1 MATKPVVR
9 NLNATSVGIINWVL
23 AQEGGYLAGAPA
35 VENTVQSIAQIGEF
49 INAYQPR
56 QNQFLSALVNRIG
69 MVLMASKA
77 YSNPWAFAK
86 RGQLDVG
93 EAIEEIYVNLA
104 KIEQFGAG
112 NTTNQTLADLFGT
125 RKPDVQAAFHQMN
138 FQKKYPVTVSEDQLR
153 TAFTSMSGI
162 VDLIS
167 YIVQS
172 LYTAFEYD
180 EFLVY
185 KYMLYRLALDGK
197 LYVEKVPAVNA
208 SNAKTIVSQ
217 IKALSN
223 NLTFLKT
230 NYNMAGVYTHTPKA
244 DQMVLKDTQFDAIVD
259 VEVLAS
265 AFNMSKAEFSGN
277 QVLLDGFGTP
287 ELTRLA
293 EILYDDATRTDDVFS
308 SAEITAIGTI
318 KGFLIDRD
326 FLMQYDKLVK
336 MTEQMIP
343 NELKWNYFLHHWAL
357 FSASPFKNAIVFTT
371 ADSTINSVTVTP
383 ETATVE
389 PGAGIQL
396 TTVVGASGF
405 ADTSVSYVSGS
416 TTVATVDRNGF
427 VKVDTEAV
435 AGSTCEI
442 TVTAIGDTSKSDSC
456 VITVAGATGN
466 T

>member
-23 AQEGGYLAGAPA
+23 AQESGYLAGAPI
-35 VENTVQSIAQIGEF
+35 VENTAQSIAQIGEF

-77 YSNPWAFAK
+77 YSNPWSFVK

-112 NTTNQTLADLFGT
+112 NSTNETLADLFGT
-125 RKPDVQAAFHQMN
+125 RKPDVQAAFHQIN

-153 TAFTSMSGI
+153 TAFTSMSGV

-185 KYMLYRLALDGK
+185 KFILYRLALDGK
-197 LYVEKVPAVNA
+197 IYVEKIPAVNA
-208 SNAKTIVSQ
+208 QNAKTIISQ

-223 NLTFLKT
+223 NLIFLKT
-230 NYNMAGVYTHTPKA
+230 DYNMAGVYTLTPKN
-244 DQMVLKDTQFDAIVD
+244 DQMVIKDTQFDAIVD

-277 QVLLDGFGTP
+277 QVLMDGFGQA
-287 ELTRLA
+287 ELKRLA
-293 EILYDDATRTDDVFS
+293 EILYDDATATVFTE
-308 SAEITAIGTI
+308 AEVTAIGTI

-326 FLMQYDKLVK
+326 FLMQYEKLVK
-336 MTEQMIP
+336 MSEQMIP
-343 NELKWNYFLHHWAL
+343 NELKWNYFLHHWAV

-371 ADSTINSVTVTP
+371 SDSAITSVAVTP
-383 ETATVE
+383 STATVE
-389 PGAGIQL
+389 AGASIQL
-396 TTVVGASGF
+396 TTVVGTTGF
-405 ADTSVSYVSGS
+405 ADSSVTYDSSDDD
-416 TTVATVDRNGF
+416 VATVDRNGM
-427 VKVDTEAV
+427 VTVDADAV
-435 AGSTCEI
+435 AGTTCEI
-442 TVTAIGDTSKSDSC
+442 TVTAVGDTSKSDSC
-456 VITVAGATGN
+456 VITVAGATGD
-466 T
+466 

>member
-23 AQEGGYLAGAPA
+23 AQESGYLAGAPI
-35 VENTVQSIAQIGEF
+35 VENTAQSIAQIGEF

-77 YSNPWAFAK
+77 YSNPWSFVK

-112 NTTNQTLADLFGT
+112 NSTNETLADLFGT

-153 TAFTSMSGI
+153 TAFTSMSGV

-185 KYMLYRLALDGK
+185 KFMLYRLALDGK
-197 LYVEKVPAVNA
+197 LYVEKIPAVNA
-208 SNAKTIVSQ
+208 QNAKTIISQ

-230 NYNMAGVYTHTPKA
+230 DYNMAGVYTHTPKN
-244 DQMVLKDTQFDAIVD
+244 DQMVIKDTQFDAIVD

-277 QVLLDGFGTP
+277 QVLMDGFGQA
-287 ELTRLA
+287 ELKRLA
-293 EILYDDATRTDDVFS
+293 EILYDDATATVFTE
-308 SAEITAIGTI
+308 AEVTAIGTI

-326 FLMQYDKLVK
+326 FLMQYEKLVK
-336 MTEQMIP
+336 MSEQMIP

-371 ADSTINSVTVTP
+371 SDSAITSVAVTP
-383 ETATVE
+383 STATVE
-389 PGAGIQL
+389 AGASIQL
-396 TTVVGASGF
+396 TTVVGTTGF
-405 ADTSVSYVSGS
+405 ADSSVTYASSNED
-416 TTVATVDRNGF
+416 VATVDRNGM
-427 VKVDTEAV
+427 VTVDTDAV
-435 AGSTCEI
+435 AGTTCEI
-442 TVTAIGDTSKSDSC
+442 TVTAVGDTSKSDSC
-456 VITVAGATGN
+456 VITVAGETGE
-466 T
+466 

>member
-23 AQEGGYLAGAPA
+23 AQESGYLAGAPI
-35 VENTVQSIAQIGEF
+35 VENTAQSIAQIGEF

-77 YSNPWAFAK
+77 YSNPWAFVK

-112 NTTNQTLADLFGT
+112 NSTNETLADLFGT

-153 TAFTSMSGI
+153 TAFTSMSGV

-185 KYMLYRLALDGK
+185 KFMLYRLALDGK
-197 LYVEKVPAVNA
+197 LYVEKIPAVNA
-208 SNAKTIVSQ
+208 QNAKTIISQ

-230 NYNMAGVYTHTPKA
+230 DYNMAGVYTHTPKN
-244 DQMVLKDTQFDAIVD
+244 DQMVIKDTQFDAIVD

-277 QVLLDGFGTP
+277 QVLMDGFGQA
-287 ELTRLA
+287 ELKRLA
-293 EILYDDATRTDDVFS
+293 EILYDDATATVFTE
-308 SAEITAIGTI
+308 AEVAAIGTI

-326 FLMQYDKLVK
+326 FLMQYEKLVK
-336 MTEQMIP
+336 MSEQMIP

-371 ADSTINSVTVTP
+371 SDSAITSVAVTP
-383 ETATVE
+383 STATVE
-389 PGAGIQL
+389 AGASIQL
-396 TTVVGASGF
+396 TTVVGTTGF
-405 ADTSVSYVSGS
+405 ADSSVSYASS
-416 TTVATVDRNGF
+416 NEDVATVDRNGM
-427 VKVDTEAV
+427 VTVDTDAI
-435 AGSTCEI
+435 AGTTCEI
-442 TVTAIGDTSKSDSC
+442 TVTAVGDTSKSDSC
-456 VITVAGATGN
+456 VITVAGK
-466 T
+466 